1 MKYGMSLG
9 YRLDGVEGPV
19 HAMVVVEATDPQ
31 DAARKVEVALQGL
44 VDSEGSIGV
53 PAHYVD
59 RAREPKSIVV
69 LAEGYDF
76 ISKSEQLAKLIRALG
91 EVIGAYD
98 NEREMSIERM
108 ADPENAIHEARVD
121 EARKLLALVRP

>member
-59 RAREPKSIVV
+59 RARERN
-69 LAEGYDF
+69 E
-76 ISKSEQLAKLIRALG
+76 LIRALG